1 LKYLKGDLG
10 VGGVLRRGSGLRISG
25 MHTAEL
31 G

>member
-10 VGGVLRRGSGLRISG
+10 VGGVLRRDIGLRILG
-25 MHTAEL
+25 MHTSEL